1 MDINLH
7 SFILV
12 VGVIVII
19 FIVVDGIKK
28 VREAPSNQFDDDIL
42 DNDLLDSDSEFV
54 ARPESKQ
61 EQNFN
66 ELEIAD
72 ELVTEAFVGELPDD
86 GSNIPEA
93 DAENRA
99 EQFEKNLTQEMAED
113 DFSANDEPEFE
124 HFSAIEDKNTDST
137 DSVEAP
143 EHPRKRHANQ
153 PSKSEVEDK
162 RRALAKSQAPVE
174 NILEP
179 LLDVPESVPVLM
191 EPVHLGGEV
200 DPNPP
205 VQHEIALPEFVQQS
219 LKQPAVITAA
229 LAEPDFDSFSI
240 DDLDNFP
247 LEQEPVEVVQA
258 PSTTE
263 NTSPVGEKL
272 SARPVAQEVFVINV
286 LKETGP
292 LLKGAELH
300 HIFKACDMRHGEM
313 GIFHRFEEPN
323 AQGKIQFSV
332 VNALKPGSFDLTTI
346 DVMETKGISLFMSLP
361 GPDDAM
367 GAFDAMAEVALVF
380 ARNFGA
386 SMYDES
392 HSDLTPQTLEHYRNR
407 VREYSRKQFSKK

>member
-54 ARPESKQ
+54 AKPESND
-61 EQNFN
+61 EQHFN

-86 GSNIPEA
+86 EAYVPEA
-93 DAENRA
+93 KKTPPQA
-99 EQFEKNLTQEMAED
+99 MAEH
-113 DFSANDEPEFE
+113 DFTADDEPEFE
-124 HFSAIEDKNTDST
+124 HFSAIEDKITDSADSIDST
-137 DSVEAP
+137 DSATAP

-162 RRALAKSQAPVE
+162 RRELAKSQAPEE

-191 EPVHLGGEV
+191 EPVQLGSEI

-219 LKQPAVITAA
+219 LKEPAVITAA
-229 LAEPDFDSFSI
+229 LAEPNFDSFSM

-247 LEQEPVEVVQA
+247 LEQEPVEVDQS

-263 NTSPVGEKL
+263 STSPVGEKL
-272 SARPVAQEVFVINV
+272 SARPVAEEVFVINV

-346 DVMETKGISLFMSLP
+346 DDIETKGISLFMSLP

>member
-28 VREAPSNQFDDDIL
+28 VREAPLNQFDDDIL

-54 ARPESKQ
+54 ARPESNH
-61 EQNFN
+61 EQHFN

-72 ELVTEAFVGELPDD
+72 DLVTEAFVGELPDD
-86 GSNIPEA
+86 EPYIPEA
-93 DAENRA
+93 ERTPA
-99 EQFEKNLTQEMAED
+99 QVMVQD
-113 DFSANDEPEFE
+113 DFIADDEPEFE
-124 HFSAIEDKNTDST
+124 HFSATEDKMTDSI
-137 DSVEAP
+137 EAP
-143 EHPRKRHANQ
+143 EHPRKRHENQ

-162 RRALAKSQAPVE
+162 RRALAKSQAPEE

-191 EPVHLGGEV
+191 EPVQLGGEV

-219 LKQPAVITAA
+219 LKEPAVITAA
-229 LAEPDFDSFSI
+229 LAEPNFDSFSI

-247 LEQEPVEVVQA
+247 LKQEPVEIGQV
-258 PSTTE
+258 PSSTV
-263 NTSPVGEKL
+263 NILSVGEKL

-286 LKETGP
+286 LKETEP

-346 DVMETKGISLFMSLP
+346 DAMETKGISLFMSLP